1 MWMRLNRIIVF
12 LMVVIWNT
20 PAFSVES
27 NPVVQYQKLYQK
39 SPMGVYSQGE
49 WLLVVAEVPMNSDK
63 QPKIYYEA
71 KAMLQ
76 TQQLL
81 NQFVLLQADLS
92 GLKLHGFNGR
102 LALDFDELVASGD
115 FYHFS
120 INNISVRLLDNKA
133 YKSQY
138 RRVTALKESALS
150 SARLELFKTLNNSF
164 IIQKLLSHA
173 RNNNAL
179 LARYY
184 FDLGLLREAY
194 FYKWQQ
200 LKSTYYLV
208 NYPILDKTPF
218 QRRQYLRRIFTTDS
232 KDYQLDWLKQLPANA
247 ELFAQIQA
255 DIGNMD
261 RLGQG
266 LLDWLLAA
274 TLPMQ
279 DYEQQLDKVIQRLE
293 PLAPNAQVK
302 AEFVFLKKN
311 RISKLVLDTYPSIL
325 QDILNQ
331 QGFLIL
337 DTKYS
342 DENTA
347 YFEQAVSLFNQG
359 RKVDKVL
366 TLLIQSLVESP
377 RHIKSWVYLGAV
389 LKYKK
394 HYIESLA
401 AFQQASLLNHSDPD
415 NQANIA
421 EIYFELKQPELAEA
435 YLYYLQQQPVK
446 NLSAYTKKVMSHL
459 VNIKDK
465 K

>member
-12 LMVVIWNT
+12 LMVVIWNA

-27 NPVVQYQKLYQK
+27 NPVLLYQKLYQK
-39 SPMGVYSQGE
+39 SPVGVYSQGE
-49 WLLVVAEVPMNSDK
+49 WLLVVAEVPIDSDK

-76 TQQLL
+76 TQHLL
-81 NQFVLLQADLS
+81 KQFILTNADLS
-92 GLKLHGFNGR
+92 GLKQHGFNGR

-115 FYHFS
+115 FYPFNM
-120 INNISVRLLDNKA
+120 NNISVRLLDNKA

-138 RRVTALKESALS
+138 RRVTALKASALS
-150 SARLELFKTLNNSF
+150 SARLELFKTLNKSF

-173 RNNNAL
+173 RNDNAL

-218 QRRQYLRRIFTTDS
+218 QSRQYLRRIFTTDP
-232 KDYQLDWLKQLPANA
+232 KDYQLDWLNQLPANA
-247 ELFAQIQA
+247 ELFAQVQA
-255 DIGNMD
+255 DIGHMD

-274 TLPMQ
+274 TLPVQ
-279 DYEQQLDKVIQRLE
+279 DYEQQLDKVMQRLE
-293 PLAPNAQVK
+293 PLAPNAQIE

-325 QDILNQ
+325 QAILNQ

-337 DTKYS
+337 DTAYS
-342 DENTA
+342 DESNA
-347 YFEQAVSLFNQG
+347 YFEQAVNLFNQG
-359 RKVDKVL
+359 QQVDKVL
-366 TLLIQSLVESP
+366 TLLIKSLAESP
-377 RHIKSWVYLGAV
+377 RHSQSWVYLASV

-401 AFQQASLLNHSDPD
+401 AFQQASLLNHSNTD

-421 EIYFELKQPELAEA
+421 EIYLALKQQQLAKV

-459 VNIKDK
+459 INIEDK

>member
-1 MWMRLNRIIVF
+1 MRLNRIMVF
-12 LMVVIWNT
+12 LMVIIWNA

-27 NPVVQYQKLYQK
+27 NPVFLYQKLYQK
-39 SPMGVYSQGE
+39 SPVGVYSQND
-49 WLLVVAEVPMNSDK
+49 WLFVISEIPIDSDK

-76 TQQLL
+76 TQRLL
-81 NQFVLLQADLS
+81 KQFVLAQADLS
-92 GLKLHGFNGR
+92 GVKQHNFNGR
-102 LALDFDELVASGD
+102 LALDFDELVASGY
-115 FYHFS
+115 FYRFS
-120 INNISVRLLDNKA
+120 INDIPVRILDNKA
-133 YKSQY
+133 YQNKY
-138 RRVTALKESALS
+138 RRVTAVKMSALS
-150 SARLELFKTLNNSF
+150 TVKLNLVTILNESF
-164 IIQKLLSHA
+164 IIKNLLGNA

-200 LKSTYYLV
+200 LKQKYYLV

-218 QRRQYLRRIFTTDS
+218 QSRWYLRRIFTTDP
-232 KDYQLDWLKQLPANA
+232 KDYQLDWLKQLPANV
-247 ELFAQIQA
+247 ELFTRVQV
-255 DIGNMD
+255 DIGSMD

-266 LLDWLLAA
+266 LLDWLLTAA
-274 TLPMQ
+274 LPVQ
-279 DYEQQLDKVIQRLE
+279 AYEQQLDKVMQRLE
-293 PLAPNAQVK
+293 SLSPNAQVK
-302 AEFVFLKKN
+302 AEFSFLKKN
-311 RISKLVLDTYPSIL
+311 RMSQLALEKYPSIL
-325 QDILNQ
+325 QAILNQ

-337 DTKYS
+337 DTAYS
-342 DENTA
+342 DASNA

-359 RKVDKVL
+359 REIDQVL
-366 TLLIQSLVESP
+366 TLLIQSLAESP
-377 RHIKSWVYLGAV
+377 RHIQSWVYLGSV

-415 NQANIA
+415 NQANIE
-421 EIYFELKQPELAEA
+421 EIYLELKQQQIAKA

-459 VNIKDK
+459 INIEDK